1 MGMHVAWCCRGWECG
16 GEEDGNVELKRMGI
30 VRRV

>member
-16 GEEDGNVELKRMGI
+16 VEEDGNVVLKRMGMWC
-30 VRRV
+30 